1 MIYANPKEIK
11 IGNLYNYTFSKNST
25 EYKMTEKTGHL
36 IKITYIRG
44 KTIFY
49 TLPKYPEFKEQNFDM
64 GSYMSIHLEPINTK

>member
-11 IGNLYNYTFSKNST
+11 IGNLYNYTFGKYST
-25 EYKMTEKTGHL
+25 EYEITKKTDHL

-49 TLPKYPEFKEQNFDM
+49 ILPNYPEVEEQNFDM
-64 GSYMSIHLEPINTK
+64 GSYMSLHLEPINAK